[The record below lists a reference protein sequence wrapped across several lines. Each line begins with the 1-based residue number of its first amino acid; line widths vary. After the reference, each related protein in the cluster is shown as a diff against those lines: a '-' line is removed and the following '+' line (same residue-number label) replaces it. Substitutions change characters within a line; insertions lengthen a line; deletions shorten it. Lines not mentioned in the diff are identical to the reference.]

1 MDRETIWPERD
12 IVRLGH
18 GISDWQEWVRVLTSY
33 SLTPT
38 RVTHSVTGNES
49 LCQKTRC
56 ASLPERWNLSSR
68 DRETA
73 IGSSR
78 IILVIAYSLPRL
90 IIESAPN
97 SGDCHVTQIR
107 TCCRCCY
114 HTGCGDFSADIGLCV
129 VRRLARWW
137 MERWLARRMAARV
150 ESGLGPRVVVAS
162 RLGLGLGW
170 TSLCRGGASIRGR
183 VRRPAPCARPVG
195 PALDSREPVLVKNR
209 PERLTRGTQV

>member
-90 IIESAPN
+90 IIESAPTREI
-97 SGDCHVTQIR
+97 VMLR
-107 TCCRCCY
+107 K
-114 HTGCGDFSADIGLCV
+114 FAL
-129 VRRLARWW
+129 
-137 MERWLARRMAARV
+137 
-150 ESGLGPRVVVAS
+150 VVVAATT
-162 RLGLGLGW
+162 LGAATLAPTSASAWYGGW
-170 TSLCRGGASIRGR
+170 RGGGWSGGWHGAWRPGWRAGWGPGWGWRRGWGWG
-183 VRRPAPCARPVG
+183 G
-195 PALDSREPVLVKNR
+195 PAFVVGAPVFVGGCVGRRLVPGPWGPRWILVNR
-209 PERLTRGTQV
+209 CW